1 MRFFYVLLILL
12 VFNSLHAQEFEQSLG
27 NDDNVDMVLV
37 TKDMFN
43 LITEIDAENKNEL
56 KDFYGS
62 LEYLATYSADR
73 SPAANKI
80 YDEALAYVRSKNMRL
95 LTKIKD
101 QNKTAEFY
109 YLPAARKGYA
119 KELVLVIRY
128 ANGHTSLM
136 QVKGNINMRK
146 ISLLALQATMLD
158 ASLLK
163 KAEQSVQ

>member
-1 MRFFYVLLILL
+1 MKIYFNFFIALI
-12 VFNSLHAQEFEQSLG
+12 FNPIIAQEFEQSLG

-56 KDFYGS
+56 KDFYGN
-62 LEYLATYSADR
+62 LEYLATYSADQ
-73 SPAANKI
+73 SPAAARI
-80 YDEALAYVRSKNMRL
+80 YDEALAYVRAKNMRL

-109 YLPAARKGYA
+109 YLPATRKGYA